1 MYNYKFLHKKI
12 IKNLI
17 SKQELEEGIRTPI
30 IPLKKKK
37 KQTKIKQLY
46 KKKLNYLYDNN
57 IKYTLCSK

>member
-37 KQTKIKQLY
+37 KNKQ
-46 KKKLNYLYDNN
+46 K
-57 IKYTLCSK
+57 

>member
-17 SKQELEEGIRTPI
+17 SKQKLEEGIRTPI

-37 KQTKIKQLY
+37 TNKNKTVV
-46 KKKLNYLYDNN
+46 
-57 IKYTLCSK
+57 